1 MTDFDHFLGTRP
13 VSGQHAFDL
22 VALSNWLSNNLP
34 GFIGPLTVE
43 MFKGGQSNPTY
54 KLATPAQSY
63 VMRAKPGPARE
74 AGAGCQV
81 AAICTR
87 GRKGVCSH
95 AWITGHGCSGSS
107 HALPV

>member
-54 KLATPAQSY
+54 KLCNSERFERVTASQILLLLWVQPPFNFPVKLPFDNYIGCVALDL
-63 VMRAKPGPARE
+63 AR
-74 AGAGCQV
+74 
-81 AAICTR
+81 
-87 GRKGVCSH
+87 S
-95 AWITGHGCSGSS
+95 W
-107 HALPV
+107 L